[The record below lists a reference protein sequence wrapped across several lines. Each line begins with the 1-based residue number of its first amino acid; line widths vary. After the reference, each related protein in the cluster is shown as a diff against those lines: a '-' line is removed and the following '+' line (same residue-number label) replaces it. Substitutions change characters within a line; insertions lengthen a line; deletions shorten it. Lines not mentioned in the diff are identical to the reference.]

1 MSRDEMSALQGKRL
15 NKLVNLVYH
24 NVPFYRNKMQEM
36 DLSPD
41 DIQTIEDIVKLP
53 FTTKQDLRDN
63 YPYGL
68 QAAPASEIVRVH
80 ASSGTTGNPTIVGYT
95 RRDLSVWSEV
105 MSRCLSAYGVT
116 RNDTFSVSYGYG
128 LFTGGLG
135 AHYGVENLGA
145 TVIPAST
152 GNTEK
157 HVRLI
162 RDLGITGI
170 ACTPSYAL
178 YLAEVVERMG
188 LTKNDINLRIGA
200 FGAEPWTE
208 SMRKEIEERLGLKG
222 YNIYGLSEIM
232 GPGVSYECQEQHGSH
247 INEDHFYPEIINP
260 ETLERLPDG
269 EVGELVFTTL
279 TKEGMPL
286 LRYRTKDLT
295 SLMEGECPCGRTNIR
310 MSGIVGR
317 SDDMLII
324 RGINVFPSQ
333 VESVIL
339 DMPQFEPQYM
349 LVVDRKN
356 NLDSLQ
362 VQVEVRKDFFSD
374 DMGSMLAMKKAL
386 SDKLKSVLSISAE
399 VKLMEPNSIA
409 RSEGKSKRVIDNRE
423 NKTGR
428 INDVTKTLAKY
439 DINMHAFSMA
449 ESTDF
454 GILRLIVSDVEKAV
468 EVLRAENFAVML
480 TDVVCISCPNVAGSL
495 AKVLDYLAA
504 ENIFIEYMYAFA
516 QGDTAHVVIRPSNVE
531 RCVEILNKFNCNV
544 LTKNS
549 L

>member
-1 MSRDEMSALQGKRL
+1 MIWNPNKECMPREQMRELQGKRL
-15 NKLVNLVYH
+15 CKLVQYVYH
-24 NVPFYRNKMQEM
+24 NVPFYRHKMQEM
-36 DLSPD
+36 DLTPD
-41 DIQTIEDIVKLP
+41 DIRSIDDITKLP

-68 QAAPASEIVRVH
+68 MAAPPSEVVRVH

-95 RRDLSVWSEV
+95 RRDLSIWSEV

-116 RNDTFSVSYGYG
+116 RDDTFSVSYGYG

-162 RDLGITGI
+162 RDLHITGI

-178 YLAEVVERMG
+178 YLAEVVEKMG
-188 LTKNDINLRIGA
+188 IRKEELGLRIGA

-208 SMRKEIEERLGLKG
+208 NMRQEIQNRLGLKG

-232 GPGVSYECQEQHGSH
+232 GPGVSYECQEQFGSH
-247 INEDHFYPEIINP
+247 INEDHFYPEIIDP
-260 ETLERLPDG
+260 VTLESLPNG
-269 EVGELVFTTL
+269 TQGELVFTTL

-295 SLMEGECPCGRTNIR
+295 SLIADPCPCGRTSVR
-310 MSGIVGR
+310 MTPIMGR

-339 DMPQFEPQYM
+339 GMKEFEPQYM

-356 NLDSLQ
+356 NLDTLE
-362 VQVEVRKDFFSD
+362 VQVEVRRDFFSD
-374 DMGSMLAMKKAL
+374 DIGSMLKLKKTL
-386 SDKLKSVLSISAE
+386 SDRLKSVLSISAD
-399 VKLMEPNSIA
+399 VKLVEPNSIT
-409 RSEGKSKRVIDNRE
+409 RSEGKSKRVIDKR
-423 NKTGR
+423 
-428 INDVTKTLAKY
+428 
-439 DINMHAFSMA
+439 
-449 ESTDF
+449 
-454 GILRLIVSDVEKAV
+454 
-468 EVLRAENFAVML
+468 VLV
-480 TDVVCISCPNVAGSL
+480 
-495 AKVLDYLAA
+495 
-504 ENIFIEYMYAFA
+504 
-516 QGDTAHVVIRPSNVE
+516 
-531 RCVEILNKFNCNV
+531 
-544 LTKNS
+544 
-549 L
+549 

>member
-1 MSRDEMSALQGKRL
+1 MIWNKNKECMSRDEMHALQSKRL
-15 NKLVNLVYH
+15 QKLVALVYH

-41 DIQTIEDIVKLP
+41 DIRSIDDIVKLP

-105 MSRCLSAYGVT
+105 MSRCLAAYGVT
-116 RNDTFSVSYGYG
+116 REDTFSVSYGYG

-178 YLAEVVERMG
+178 YLAETVERMG
-188 LTKNDINLRIGA
+188 LTKDDIKLRIGA
-200 FGAEPWTE
+200 FGAEPWTDN
-208 SMRKEIEERLGLKG
+208 MRKEIEERLGLKG
-222 YNIYGLSEIM
+222 YNLYGLSEIM
-232 GPGVSYECQEQHGSH
+232 GPGVSFECQEQNGSH

-260 ETLERLPDG
+260 ETLEQLPSG
-269 EVGELVFTTL
+269 QQGELVFTTL
-279 TKEGMPL
+279 TKEGMP
-286 LRYRTKDLT
+286 
-295 SLMEGECPCGRTNIR
+295 SLMEGTCACGRTSVR
-310 MSGIVGR
+310 MSRIMGR

-339 DMPQFEPQYM
+339 GMPEFEPQYM
-349 LVVDRKN
+349 LVVDRQN
-356 NLDSLQ
+356 NLDILQ
-362 VQVEVRKDFFSD
+362 VQVEVRRDFFSD
-374 DMGSMLAMKKAL
+374 DLGRMLAMKKTL
-386 SDKLKSVLSISAE
+386 SDKLKSVLSISADI
-399 VKLMEPNSIA
+399 KLMEPNSIS
-409 RSEGKSKRVIDNRE
+409 RSEGKSKHVIDKR
-423 NKTGR
+423 
-428 INDVTKTLAKY
+428 
-439 DINMHAFSMA
+439 
-449 ESTDF
+449 
-454 GILRLIVSDVEKAV
+454 
-468 EVLRAENFAVML
+468 VL
-480 TDVVCISCPNVAGSL
+480 
-495 AKVLDYLAA
+495 K
-504 ENIFIEYMYAFA
+504 
-516 QGDTAHVVIRPSNVE
+516 
-531 RCVEILNKFNCNV
+531 
-544 LTKNS
+544 
-549 L
+549 

>member
-1 MSRDEMSALQGKRL
+1 MIWNPNKECMPREQMRELQGKRL
-15 NKLVNLVYH
+15 CKLVQYVYH
-24 NVPFYRNKMQEM
+24 NVPFYRHKMQEM
-36 DLSPD
+36 DLTPD
-41 DIQTIEDIVKLP
+41 DIREIEDITKLP

-68 QAAPASEIVRVH
+68 MAAPLSEVVRVH

-95 RRDLSVWSEV
+95 RRDLSIWSEV

-116 RNDTFSVSYGYG
+116 REDTFSVSYGYG

-162 RDLGITGI
+162 RDLHITGI

-178 YLAEVVERMG
+178 YLVEVVERMG
-188 LTKNDINLRIGA
+188 IRKEELGLRIGA

-208 SMRKEIEERLGLKG
+208 NMRQEIQSRLGLKG

-232 GPGVSYECQEQHGSH
+232 GPGVSYECQEQYGSH
-247 INEDHFYPEIINP
+247 INEDHFYPEIIDPVTCQN
-260 ETLERLPDG
+260 LPYG
-269 EVGELVFTTL
+269 TQGELVFTTL

-295 SLMEGECPCGRTNIR
+295 SLIADPCPCGRTSVR
-310 MSGIVGR
+310 MTPIMGR

-339 DMPQFEPQYM
+339 GMKEFEPQYL

-356 NLDSLQ
+356 NLDTLE
-362 VQVEVRKDFFSD
+362 VQVEVRRDFFSD
-374 DMGSMLAMKKAL
+374 DIGSMLKLKKTL
-386 SDKLKSVLSISAE
+386 SDRLKSVLSISAE
-399 VKLMEPNSIA
+399 VKLVEPNSIA
-409 RSEGKSKRVIDNRE
+409 RSQGKSKRVIDNR
-423 NKTGR
+423 
-428 INDVTKTLAKY
+428 
-439 DINMHAFSMA
+439 
-449 ESTDF
+449 
-454 GILRLIVSDVEKAV
+454 
-468 EVLRAENFAVML
+468 VLV
-480 TDVVCISCPNVAGSL
+480 
-495 AKVLDYLAA
+495 
-504 ENIFIEYMYAFA
+504 
-516 QGDTAHVVIRPSNVE
+516 
-531 RCVEILNKFNCNV
+531 
-544 LTKNS
+544 
-549 L
+549 

>member
-1 MSRDEMSALQGKRL
+1 MIWNESIECMDRESLRKIQGIRL
-15 NKLVNLVYH
+15 KKTVERVYH
-24 NVPFYRNKMQEM
+24 DTPFYRRKMQE
-36 DLSPD
+36 LGITPD
-41 DIQTIEDIVKLP
+41 DINSIDDIVKLP

-105 MSRCLSAYGVT
+105 MSRCLAAYGVT
-116 RNDTFSVSYGYG
+116 REDTFSVSYGYG

-178 YLAEVVERMG
+178 YLAETVERMG
-188 LTKNDINLRIGA
+188 LTKDDIKLRIGA
-200 FGAEPWTE
+200 FGAEPWTDN
-208 SMRKEIEERLGLKG
+208 MRKEIEERLGLKG
-222 YNIYGLSEIM
+222 YNLYGLSEIM
-232 GPGVSYECQEQHGSH
+232 GPGVSFECQEQNGSH

-260 ETLERLPDG
+260 ETLEQLPSG
-269 EVGELVFTTL
+269 QQGELVFTTL

-286 LRYRTKDLT
+286 LRYRTKDLC
-295 SLMEGECPCGRTNIR
+295 SLMEGTCACGRTSVR
-310 MSGIVGR
+310 MSRIMGR

-339 DMPQFEPQYM
+339 GMPEFEPQYM
-349 LVVDRKN
+349 LVVDRQN
-356 NLDSLQ
+356 NLDILQ
-362 VQVEVRKDFFSD
+362 VQVEVRRDFFSD
-374 DMGSMLAMKKAL
+374 DLGRMLAMKKTL
-386 SDKLKSVLSISAE
+386 SDKLKSVLSISADI
-399 VKLMEPNSIA
+399 KLMEPNSIS
-409 RSEGKSKRVIDNRE
+409 RSEGKSKHVIDKR
-423 NKTGR
+423 
-428 INDVTKTLAKY
+428 
-439 DINMHAFSMA
+439 
-449 ESTDF
+449 
-454 GILRLIVSDVEKAV
+454 
-468 EVLRAENFAVML
+468 VL
-480 TDVVCISCPNVAGSL
+480 
-495 AKVLDYLAA
+495 K
-504 ENIFIEYMYAFA
+504 
-516 QGDTAHVVIRPSNVE
+516 
-531 RCVEILNKFNCNV
+531 
-544 LTKNS
+544 
-549 L
+549 

>member
-1 MSRDEMSALQGKRL
+1 MIWNKNKECMSRDEMHALQSKRL
-15 NKLVNLVYH
+15 QKLVALVYH

-41 DIQTIEDIVKLP
+41 DIRSIDDIVKLP

-105 MSRCLSAYGVT
+105 MARCLAAYGVT
-116 RNDTFSVSYGYG
+116 REDTFSVSYGYG

-178 YLAEVVERMG
+178 YLAETVERMG
-188 LTKNDINLRIGA
+188 LTKDDIKLRIGA
-200 FGAEPWTE
+200 IGAEPWTDN
-208 SMRKEIEERLGLKG
+208 MRKEIEERLGLKG
-222 YNIYGLSEIM
+222 YNLYGLSEIM

-247 INEDHFYPEIINP
+247 INEDHFFPEIIDP
-260 ETLERLPDG
+260 ETLEPLPYG
-269 EVGELVFTTL
+269 KTGELVFTTL

-295 SLMEGECPCGRTNIR
+295 SLMDGECPCGRTNVR
-310 MSGIVGR
+310 MPPIMGR

-339 DMPQFEPQYM
+339 GMKEFEPQYL
-349 LVVDRKN
+349 LVVDRVN
-356 NLDSLQ
+356 NLDTLQ
-362 VQVEVRKDFFSD
+362 VQVEVRKDFFTD
-374 DMGSMLAMKKAL
+374 DMGAMLNLKKTL
-386 SDKLKSVLSISAE
+386 SDKLKSVLSISAD
-399 VKLMEPNSIA
+399 VKLMEPNSIV
-409 RSEGKSKRVIDNRE
+409 RSQGKSKRVWDKR
-423 NKTGR
+423 
-428 INDVTKTLAKY
+428 
-439 DINMHAFSMA
+439 
-449 ESTDF
+449 
-454 GILRLIVSDVEKAV
+454 
-468 EVLRAENFAVML
+468 VLV
-480 TDVVCISCPNVAGSL
+480 
-495 AKVLDYLAA
+495 
-504 ENIFIEYMYAFA
+504 
-516 QGDTAHVVIRPSNVE
+516 
-531 RCVEILNKFNCNV
+531 
-544 LTKNS
+544 
-549 L
+549 

>member
-1 MSRDEMSALQGKRL
+1 
-15 NKLVNLVYH
+15 
-24 NVPFYRNKMQEM
+24 M
-36 DLSPD
+36 DLSPE
-41 DIQTIEDIVKLP
+41 DIRSIDDIVKLP

-68 QAAPASEIVRVH
+68 MAAPPSEVVRVH

-95 RRDLSVWSEV
+95 RKDLAIWSET

-116 RNDTFSVSYGYG
+116 RDDTFSVSYGYG

-162 RDLGITGI
+162 RDLNITGI

-178 YLAEVVERMG
+178 YLAEVIERMG
-188 LTKNDINLRIGA
+188 VSKEDLNLRIGA

-208 SMRKEIEERLGLKG
+208 HMRQEIQQRLGLKG

-247 INEDHFYPEIINP
+247 INEDHFYPEIIDP
-260 ETLERLPDG
+260 ETLEVLPYG
-269 EVGELVFTTL
+269 RTGELVFTTL

-295 SLMEGECPCGRTNIR
+295 SLMEGQCPCGRTNVR
-310 MSGIVGR
+310 MAPIMGR

-339 DMPQFEPQYM
+339 EMKEFEPQYL
-349 LVVDRKN
+349 LVVERKN
-356 NLDSLQ
+356 NLDTLE
-362 VQVEVRKDFFSD
+362 VQVEVRRDFFSD
-374 DMGSMLAMKKAL
+374 DIGAMLGLKKRL

-399 VKLMEPNSIA
+399 VKLVEPNSIS
-409 RSEGKSKRVIDNRE
+409 RSEGKSKRVIDKRNL
-423 NKTGR
+423 
-428 INDVTKTLAKY
+428 V
-439 DINMHAFSMA
+439 
-449 ESTDF
+449 
-454 GILRLIVSDVEKAV
+454 
-468 EVLRAENFAVML
+468 
-480 TDVVCISCPNVAGSL
+480 
-495 AKVLDYLAA
+495 
-504 ENIFIEYMYAFA
+504 
-516 QGDTAHVVIRPSNVE
+516 
-531 RCVEILNKFNCNV
+531 
-544 LTKNS
+544 
-549 L
+549 

>member
-1 MSRDEMSALQGKRL
+1 MIWNPNKECMPREQMRELQGKRL
-15 NKLVNLVYH
+15 CKLVQYVYH
-24 NVPFYRNKMQEM
+24 NVPFYRHKMQEM
-36 DLSPD
+36 DLTPD
-41 DIQTIEDIVKLP
+41 DIREIEDITKLP
-53 FTTKQDLRDN
+53 FTAKQDLRDN

-68 QAAPASEIVRVH
+68 MAAPLSEVVRVH

-95 RRDLSVWSEV
+95 RRDLSIWSEV

-116 RNDTFSVSYGYG
+116 REDTFSVSYGYG

-162 RDLGITGI
+162 RDLHITGI

-188 LTKNDINLRIGA
+188 IRKEELGLRIGA

-208 SMRKEIEERLGLKG
+208 NMRQEIQSRLGLKG

-232 GPGVSYECQEQHGSH
+232 GPGVSYECQEQYGSH
-247 INEDHFYPEIINP
+247 INEDHFYPEIIDPVTCQN
-260 ETLERLPDG
+260 LPYG
-269 EVGELVFTTL
+269 TQGELVFTTL

-295 SLMEGECPCGRTNIR
+295 SLIADPCPCGRTSVR
-310 MSGIVGR
+310 MTPIMGR

-339 DMPQFEPQYM
+339 GMKEFEPQYL

-356 NLDSLQ
+356 NLDTLE
-362 VQVEVRKDFFSD
+362 VQVEVRRDFFSD
-374 DMGSMLAMKKAL
+374 DIGSMLKLKKTL
-386 SDKLKSVLSISAE
+386 SDRLKSVLSISAE
-399 VKLMEPNSIA
+399 VKLVEPNSIA
-409 RSEGKSKRVIDNRE
+409 RSQGKSKRVIDNR
-423 NKTGR
+423 
-428 INDVTKTLAKY
+428 
-439 DINMHAFSMA
+439 
-449 ESTDF
+449 
-454 GILRLIVSDVEKAV
+454 
-468 EVLRAENFAVML
+468 VLV
-480 TDVVCISCPNVAGSL
+480 
-495 AKVLDYLAA
+495 
-504 ENIFIEYMYAFA
+504 
-516 QGDTAHVVIRPSNVE
+516 
-531 RCVEILNKFNCNV
+531 
-544 LTKNS
+544 
-549 L
+549 